1 MSIQPLFA
9 LHPLENWPKAA
20 LSDDDACLDHFV
32 PARLAVPAIPFVS

>member
-9 LHPLENWPKAA
+9 LHPLENWPKPA